1 MTSETNAHA
10 AGKDPIAFA
19 TGRLSGQMLP
29 DGILLP
35 ARGGKFATDGSV
47 QVWPGNTFVCHV
59 QTGASLDALRALQEE
74 VKLSRFARLFAFL
87 PPSSFHMTVFQGRS
101 PRSAADYDLAQRDR
115 HSETLLD
122 ATQGLAFAADRKARM
137 VDLFCAHSVTLR
149 GLDEATETALRQARR
164 DLKARTG
171 IESDDFD
178 SYAFHITLG
187 YLLDWVTEPT
197 ARALAEFSHDLRI
210 RHAPLLAE
218 INLGPVE
225 FCNFDTMHHFHP
237 LRQML

>member
-29 DGILLP
+29 DGISLP

-101 PRSAADYDLAQRDR
+101 PRSAAD
-115 HSETLLD
+115 
-122 ATQGLAFAADRKARM
+122 RK
-137 VDLFCAHSVTLR
+137 SV
-149 GLDEATETALRQARR
+149 
-164 DLKARTG
+164 
-171 IESDDFD
+171 
-178 SYAFHITLG
+178 
-187 YLLDWVTEPT
+187 V
-197 ARALAEFSHDLRI
+197 
-210 RHAPLLAE
+210 
-218 INLGPVE
+218 
-225 FCNFDTMHHFHP
+225 
-237 LRQML
+237 